1 MRTNVFSK
9 YFIIF
14 YLDQI
19 YIPNIAY
26 MIPFLDWF
34 GYNGPYI
41 LLLLSIILL
50 AGRFNAFLLG
60 YIIFSFINKQLN
72 DILKMHFKQS
82 RPSGQIYNN
91 IDNDKFV
98 GSQLFGMPSGHAQSI
113 SFSIMYLYF
122 VTKSIHIFLLMGFIW
137 GLTVLQR
144 HKYKRHSIEQLG
156 AGTIVGGSFA
166 YIAYVFTE
174 QIIKQYYNAIL

>member
-1 MRTNVFSK
+1 
-9 YFIIF
+9 
-14 YLDQI
+14 
-19 YIPNIAY
+19 
-26 MIPFLDWF
+26 MIPFLDWI

-60 YIIFSFINKQLN
+60 YIIFSFLNIQLN

-82 RPSGQIYNN
+82 RPSGQIYNS
-91 IDNDKFV
+91 IDNDKFT
-98 GSQLFGMPSGHAQSI
+98 GSHIFGMPSGHSQTI

-144 HKYKRHSIEQLG
+144 HKYKKHSIEQLVVG
-156 AGTIVGGSFA
+156 SIVGGSFA
-166 YIAYVFTE
+166 YIAYILTE
-174 QIIKQYYNAIL
+174 LIIQRYYNTIL